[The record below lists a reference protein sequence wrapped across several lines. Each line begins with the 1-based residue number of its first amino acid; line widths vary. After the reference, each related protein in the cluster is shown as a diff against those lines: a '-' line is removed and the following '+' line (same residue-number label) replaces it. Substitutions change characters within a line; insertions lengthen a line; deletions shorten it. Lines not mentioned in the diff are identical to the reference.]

1 MKTRFTRAQRAA
13 FTMITLLVLSATI
26 MVAVIPEDV
35 LAFKV
40 VIGISLF
47 TAWLFFGGI
56 IVEDEKPN
64 ERPYILLLFT
74 LIFSMYVTFAT
85 LLAITVMPRIVY
97 PEDVEITS
105 VDYVI
110 LFWISM
116 IAPILIGITVYAV
129 YLLFRDLG
137 ELIIDMF
144 GYG

>member
-1 MKTRFTRAQRAA
+1 
-13 FTMITLLVLSATI
+13 

-74 LIFSMYVTFAT
+74 LIFSMYVTFDT